1 MKKIMKRKNLFQA
14 MGSILVMLI
23 AVLASSFTGVSMSVA
38 TAMGGDAQDM
48 GDGGKTV
55 SDAVGG
61 ATATTGM
68 EQTGEED
75 PDFYSKEVDKR
86 ITKMRPMRTPIDQI
100 TRSAT
105 TISKSGSMIVQY
117 YSVSTRPIKTTVK
130 AQVNAMT
137 SGQASTTV
145 QVDDSSIFSITDTIR
160 VVGVKGFKPD
170 GSTQDTKDL
179 MLYVVGKNDETGYP
193 IVIAING
200 KKNSDNSNSL
210 VPQIAANTKIIR
222 MGRAASEI
230 DVETGQFYNLPTPEE
245 QYCQK
250 FMMQVEQ
257 STFDKMWDKKVD
269 WNFSDMEEDGIY
281 DMRLGMENSFLF
293 GIKAKGKDPKKS
305 GADVYFTGGIYW
317 MAGKDM
323 AVGTEAEGVVT
334 ITDDQMVDFLKDL
347 FTGNDSGNGTKIG
360 FAGSDML
367 AALAKMKSE
376 RFKVVKEFERWGL
389 KFTSFDSNFG
399 KLLVMHHELMDANEK
414 SDEMFVIDPE
424 YLRKKTFKTWN
435 RKEYDMEKLAKR
447 DTRAVVM
454 SEASCVYL
462 VYPKAHARVKLGSL

>member
-1 MKKIMKRKNLFQA
+1 MEKKGLFKIIGNVL
-14 MGSILVMLI
+14 MLLVAI
-23 AVLASSFTGVSMSVA
+23 FASSLAGVSMAVA

-48 GDGGKTV
+48 GDGGKTI

-61 ATATTGM
+61 ATATTGI
-68 EQTGEED
+68 EQTKDED
-75 PDFYSKEVDKR
+75 PDYYSKEVDKR

-105 TISKSGSMIVQY
+105 TISKSGSMVVQY

-160 VVGVKGFKPD
+160 VVGVKGYKSD
-170 GSTQDTKDL
+170 GTTEDTKDL

-200 KKNSDNSNSL
+200 KKNTDGSLSL
-210 VPQIAANTKIIR
+210 VPQINANTKIIR

-293 GIKAKGKDPKKS
+293 GVKSKGKDPKKS

-323 AVGTEAEGVVT
+323 AIGTDSSGVVT
-334 ITDDQMVDFLKDL
+334 ISDDQMVDFLKDL

-424 YLRKKTFKTWN
+424 YLRKKTFKTWS

>member
-1 MKKIMKRKNLFQA
+1 MEKKNLFKWIGNA
-14 MGSILVMLI
+14 LLML
-23 AVLASSFTGVSMSVA
+23 LAIVVSSATGVCMAAA
-38 TAMGGDAQDM
+38 TAMGGETSDM
-48 GDGGKTV
+48 EAGTTVVDSTGG
-55 SDAVGG
+55 S
-61 ATATTGM
+61 TATTGI
-68 EQTGEED
+68 EVTEDTD
-75 PDFYSKEVDKR
+75 PDYYAKEIDKR

-100 TRSAT
+100 TRKAS
-105 TISKSGSMIVQY
+105 TISRSGSMVVQY
-117 YSVSTRPIKTTVK
+117 YSVATRPIRTTVK
-130 AQVNAMT
+130 TQVTAMT
-137 SGQASTTV
+137 SGQGSTTV
-145 QVDDSSIFSITDTIR
+145 QVDDGSIFSLTDTIR
-160 VVGVKGFKPD
+160 VVGVKGYKAD
-170 GSTQDTKDL
+170 GATQDTKDL
-179 MLYVVGKNDETGYP
+179 MLYVVGKNDETSYP
-193 IVIAING
+193 VVIAVNG
-200 KKNSDNSNSL
+200 KKNNDGTNSL
-210 VPQIAANTKIIR
+210 VPQIAANTVLIR

-230 DVETGQFYNLPTPEE
+230 DVETGNFYNLPTPEE

-293 GIKAKGKDPKKS
+293 GIKGRSKDPKKS

-323 AVGTEAEGVVT
+323 SLGTSSGGAVT

-347 FTGNDSGNGTKIG
+347 FTGNDSGNGTKVG

-367 AALAKMKSE
+367 ATLAKMKSE
-376 RFKVVKEFERWGL
+376 RFKVVTEFEKWGL

-414 SDEMFVIDPE
+414 ADEMFVIDPE
-424 YLRKKTFKTWN
+424 YLRKKTFLAWN
-435 RKEYDMEKLAKR
+435 RKEYDMAQLAKR

-454 SEASCVYL
+454 KEASCCYL
-462 VYPKAHARVKLGSL
+462 VYPKAHARVKLASL

>member
-1 MKKIMKRKNLFQA
+1 MKRKNLFQA

-68 EQTGEED
+68 EVTGEDD
-75 PDFYSKEVDKR
+75 PDYYAKEVDKR

-100 TRSAT
+100 TRSAS

-257 STFDKMWDKKVD
+257 STFDKMWNKKVD